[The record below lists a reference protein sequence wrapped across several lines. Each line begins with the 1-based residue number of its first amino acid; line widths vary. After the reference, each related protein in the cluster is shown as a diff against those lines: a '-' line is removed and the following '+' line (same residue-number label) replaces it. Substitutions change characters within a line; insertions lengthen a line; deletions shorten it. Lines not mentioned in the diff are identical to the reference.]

1 MLARVI
7 SLSSWGGGTISR
19 SLNKVLM
26 TNSGTTRLISE
37 ARKAPLMIATGVI
50 CPPIQSIV
58 VVTSPI
64 ADQAPPA
71 LAAIT
76 IIAAKNK
83 RSLWL
88 PNSFL
93 ISEIITIVVV
103 KLSSTALR
111 KKVRKPT
118 SHIKVTCLLVRIS
131 EAITSKPLWAS
142 ITSTIVM
149 APIRKNTIWAVED
162 S

>member
-1 MLARVI
+1 
-7 SLSSWGGGTISR
+7 
-19 SLNKVLM
+19 
-26 TNSGTTRLISE
+26 
-37 ARKAPLMIATGVI
+37 MIASGVI

-76 IIAAKNK
+76 IIAAKNR
-83 RSLWL
+83 RSLWS
-88 PNSFL
+88 PSSFL
-93 ISEIITIVVV
+93 ISEIMTIVVV

-111 KKVRKPT
+111 KKVTKPT
-118 SHIKVTCLLVRIS
+118 SHIRVACFLVRMS
-131 EAITSKPLWAS
+131 EVMTSKPLWAS

-149 APIRKNTIWAVED
+149 APIRKNTIWAVEETD
-162 S
+162 SLSCLSINARDRRSHTA